1 MGARRTVLMA
11 ALVLVVSSAPAWADR
26 HRADA
31 ALALVYAHESTLW
44 ADNVRCCYS
53 ISLPV
58 HPDIHLSVIYFG
70 GDVEGD
76 RGSGAER
83 TKVGINLRGGVGLR
97 YTFKNKLFG
106 LALPCYLF
114 PVLQVGTVRV
124 RVREENLTT
133 GEFVTKRRRD
143 ALLAGGLEYE
153 FSKWFSFRVQGN
165 VLFAD
170 FPRGSKRVWGL
181 TGGLVVG
188 HELAFGKKKKKT
200 TPRCP

>member
-1 MGARRTVLMA
+1 MGARRTVPMA

-44 ADNVRCCYS
+44 ADKPRCCYS
-53 ISLPV
+53 FSLPV
-58 HPDIHLSVIYFG
+58 PHRDIHLSLIYFG
-70 GDVEGD
+70 GDVEGE

-83 TKVGINLRGGVGLR
+83 TRVGINLRGGMGLR
-97 YTFKNKLFG
+97 YTFTNKFFG
-106 LALPCYLF
+106 LPLPHHLF
-114 PVLQVGTVRV
+114 PVLQGATVRV

-143 ALLAGGLEYE
+143 FLVAGGLEYE
-153 FSKWFSFRVQGN
+153 LFDWFSFRLQGN

-170 FPRGSKRVWGL
+170 FPKGSKRVLGL
-181 TGGLVVG
+181 TLGGVVG
-188 HELAFGKKKKKT
+188 HQFAFWGKKKKT
-200 TPRCP
+200 HASP